1 MIEKEI
7 SSRIV
12 TIGCDYETLKGGIA
26 QVIRSYSS
34 LFEKFYFI
42 PTVKEGGKLF
52 KIWVALKAMVRLCYL
67 CVFHGVKIVHI
78 HGCSNNSFRR
88 KKYFI
93 IIAKLLG
100 RKVVFHIHGAEF
112 KSFSQNYGVEKVIR
126 VLNRCDIIVALSQS
140 WKEYFISSLKQK
152 HVLIINNI
160 VDYPVVMQ
168 TPKKDSVFNIVFL
181 GEIGKRKGIFDLVDM
196 LLNFHEEYKGCLRLH
211 IGGNGEVEELQRMI
225 EPIKDVVEFYG
236 WVDVEMK
243 RRLLSQAN
251 AYILPSYNEGLP
263 ISILEAMSYKLPI
276 VSTRVGGIPEIVKDG
291 YNGFL
296 IDPGDKNAMKEA
308 IDKLLVDEKLQKK
321 MGEYS
326 YEIVQKYFPQEVE
339 KQLLDLYKS
348 LL

>member
-52 KIWVALKAMVRLCYL
+52 KTWVALKGMARLCYL
-67 CVFHGVKIVHI
+67 CVFYRVKIVHI
-78 HGCSNNSFRR
+78 HGCSDNSFRR

-93 IIAKLLG
+93 VIAKLLG
-100 RKVVFHIHGAEF
+100 RKVVFHIHGGGFE
-112 KSFSQNYGVEKVIR
+112 SFCQNYGVEKVIR
-126 VLNRCDIIVALSQS
+126 VLKRCDIIVALSQS

-160 VDYPVVMQ
+160 VDYPVVIQ

-181 GEIGKRKGIFDLVDM
+181 GGIGKYKGIFDLVDM

-236 WVDVEMK
+236 WVDGEMK